1 MTTVPRASDS
11 VGENISD
18 ASSRVRFIKA
28 SLPLSTP
35 VTLRLPLSLISRRL
49 SIKRLKSPP
58 GPPLGKVDMFD
69 FSSMV
74 LKLQFKVS
82 SGPSFEQDIPASAT
96 VAELKKLVAAA
107 SSIPDTQQRVIY
119 KGRILKDSDTLQQ
132 HGVESGHTIHLVKGP
147 GAAPAPA
154 PVQAAAAPA
163 APTPAQ
169 VPAPSHPATTGALA
183 PPTSLPFAS
192 DPNFQNAFGAMAAT
206 PQNFS
211 GMDPSTMSSLLQT
224 PMFQQ
229 MMQSMSENPELLA
242 SMMRTSP
249 MMQQA
254 VQQNPQ
260 MAAILNNPELLRMM
274 LNPQTMQAMLQL
286 QQAMGQQPNY
296 GGMMQAMAANP
307 SLAQSLAAPP
317 LPAQAVAELS
327 QRFAEQLQQM
337 EMMGFVDKEA
347 NLEALAACDGNVE
360 MAINFLLSQGF

>member
-1 MTTVPRASDS
+1 
-11 VGENISD
+11 
-18 ASSRVRFIKA
+18 
-28 SLPLSTP
+28 
-35 VTLRLPLSLISRRL
+35 
-49 SIKRLKSPP
+49 
-58 GPPLGKVDMFD
+58 
-69 FSSMV
+69 
-74 LKLQFKVS
+74 
-82 SGPSFEQDIPASAT
+82 
-96 VAELKKLVAAA
+96 
-107 SSIPDTQQRVIY
+107 
-119 KGRILKDSDTLQQ
+119 
-132 HGVESGHTIHLVKGP
+132 
-147 GAAPAPA
+147 
-154 PVQAAAAPA
+154 
-163 APTPAQ
+163 
-169 VPAPSHPATTGALA
+169 
-183 PPTSLPFAS
+183 
-192 DPNFQNAFGAMAAT
+192 
-206 PQNFS
+206 
-211 GMDPSTMSSLLQT
+211 MSSLLQT

-274 LNPQTMQAMLQL
+274 LNPQTMQAMLQP